1 MSRSHS
7 FCNNCGESG
16 HAFHQCNKP
25 ITSTGIIC
33 YKHCRDSGQRRYL
46 LIKRKDTLGFVEFMR
61 GKYRQKDA
69 SYLRRLVDEMTL
81 DEKSKII
88 SLSFDKLWTGLW
100 GEHVGQQY
108 RGEHKDSYVK
118 FQRLSS
124 GLWGYKLKDIVA
136 ASKTTYVDTEWGLPK
151 GRRNYQER
159 DLTAALREF
168 EEETGYPSQ
177 KLSLIA
183 NVSPLEECFT
193 GSNLKSYK
201 HLYFLAFQLSE
212 ASPQPFQASE
222 VSDVR
227 WFLLDEALAIIR
239 PYNLEKKEVIQR
251 ADNILANY
259 KVYH

>member
-1 MSRSHS
+1 
-7 FCNNCGESG
+7 
-16 HAFHQCNKP
+16 
-25 ITSTGIIC
+25 
-33 YKHCRDSGQRRYL
+33 
-46 LIKRKDTLGFVEFMR
+46 MR

-183 NVSPLEECFT
+183 NVCPLEECFT